1 MENTPHWATYLSAL
15 SVPVVA
21 VLGVY
26 IAYQQW
32 RLSQNKLKL
41 DLFDRRFAVYDAAR
55 TLIDTYSHAGDK
67 ELRLLKFPSVIR
79 EAKWLLNEEVAQY
92 LDKHLA
98 NANAFAC
105 LQAEL
110 DGIGVGE
117 VRTKKAQEMAEIGH
131 WFCAQYEELDKHF
144 TPFLQ
149 LQHGP
154 SSKATFTRTLCI
166 SQL

>member
-1 MENTPHWATYLSAL
+1 MDQNAAIMENTPHWTTCLSAFL
-15 SVPVVA
+15 VPVITA
-21 VLGVY
+21 FGLY
-26 IAYQQW
+26 IAYRQW

-55 TLIDTYSHAGDK
+55 MLFESIVNTSGNARDK
-67 ELRLLKFPSVIR
+67 ELLKFPSVIR

-92 LDKHLA
+92 LDKQIFHKTI
-98 NANAFAC
+98 AFAR

-117 VRTKKAQEMAEIGH
+117 VRNKKAEEMAEIRL
-131 WFCAQYEELDKHF
+131 WFSAQHEELDKHF

-149 LQHGP
+149 LRH
-154 SSKATFTRTLCI
+154 
-166 SQL
+166 